1 MTDRGNQP
9 ALTGWQDRSALAQRA
24 LACELAGELDR
35 AVALVRCI
43 QRRDTLSAATGG
55 SPEPPHR
62 ARRESAT
69 GPVS

>member
-9 ALTGWQDRSALAQRA
+9 APTGWQDRSALAQRA

-43 QRRDTLSAATGG
+43 RRRDALSAATGR
-55 SPEPPHR
+55 SSEPPHR
-62 ARRESAT
+62 GHPKTAS
-69 GPVS
+69 GPAW